1 VVSVLANGVAAAS
14 TPVGSAYQAGAA
26 VREAAGSSVGAAY
39 DAVAAVKDPELPVI
53 TIAELGVLRD
63 VSLAEGRVTVT
74 ITPTYSGCPAMEAI
88 RDDIKTAL
96 GRAGFDDVEVLT
108 KLSPAWSTDM
118 ISFSGREALAKSGI
132 APPVAGSPACPHCA
146 SSKVLQIS
154 RYAST
159 ACQSLWKCH
168 GCAEPFNAV
177 KTL

>member
-1 VVSVLANGVAAAS
+1 MSVAYE
-14 TPVGSAYQAGAA
+14 VG
-26 VREAAGSSVGAAY
+26 
-39 DAVAAVKDPELPVI
+39 AAVKDPELPVI
-53 TIAELGVLRD
+53 TIADLGVLRSGSEKD
-63 VSLAEGRVTVT
+63 GHVRVV
-74 ITPTYSGCPAMEAI
+74 ITPTYSGCPAMDAI
-88 RDDIKTAL
+88 RSDIETAL
-96 GRAGFDDVEVLT
+96 TRNGFGSVEVVT
-108 KLSPAWSTDM
+108 SLSPAWSTDM
-118 ISFSGREALAKSGI
+118 ITSAGRAALAKSGI